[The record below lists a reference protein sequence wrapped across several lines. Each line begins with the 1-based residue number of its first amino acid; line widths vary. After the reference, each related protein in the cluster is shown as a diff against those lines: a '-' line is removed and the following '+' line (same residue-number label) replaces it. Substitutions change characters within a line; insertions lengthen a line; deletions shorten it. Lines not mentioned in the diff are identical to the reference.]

1 VSLNIAYESDRGCII
16 VAAAFFDNM
25 LEEVIRKHIKKFA
38 ISKSLEK
45 SLFDLSGP
53 ISNFSS
59 KISICRSFGL
69 IDDVVYKDL
78 MVLRKLRNSFAHVA
92 GEASFLSADVRQK
105 VRSMYFVRHCMQ
117 EKKID
122 RYAYE
127 EEENDKASTPPKA
140 LKEWEVLSKG
150 YLSYDKSMFCLA
162 VSELEYYIEHYSV
175 VGRPPQE
182 SLSERVKKAKQKIN
196 G

>member
-1 VSLNIAYESDRGCII
+1 MSLNIAYESDRGCII

-25 LEEVIRKHIKKFA
+25 LEDVIKKHVRKFS
-38 ISKSLEK
+38 ISKTLEK

-59 KISICRSFGL
+59 KISVCRSFGL

-78 MVLRKLRNSFAHVA
+78 MMLRKLRNSFAHVA

-105 VRSMYFVRHCMQ
+105 VRSMYFVQHCMQ
-117 EKKID
+117 ETQID
-122 RYAYE
+122 RYAFE
-127 EEENDKASTPPKA
+127 EDASDKAGVSPKA

-150 YLSYDKSMFCLA
+150 YLS
-162 VSELEYYIEHYSV
+162 
-175 VGRPPQE
+175 
-182 SLSERVKKAKQKIN
+182 
-196 G
+196 